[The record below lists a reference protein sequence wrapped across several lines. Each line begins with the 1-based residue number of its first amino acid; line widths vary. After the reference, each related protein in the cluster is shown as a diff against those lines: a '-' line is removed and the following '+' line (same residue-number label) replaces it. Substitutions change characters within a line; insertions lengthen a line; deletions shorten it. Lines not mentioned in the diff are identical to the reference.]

1 MHVFDPI
8 TDGNNLGEPP
18 LPTPEVPSD
27 KLDLRVLS
35 AIRRIIRS
43 VGFYS
48 KRLATAHGVTV
59 PQLIC
64 LIKITQAGS
73 ITIKGLAETV
83 YLSPST
89 LVGIV
94 DRLEEKGLVTRE
106 RSREDR
112 RLVAIRATEGGR
124 RLVSEAPSPL
134 QDKLL
139 QALGQLS
146 DLEQLAIAVSLERVV
161 DLMEIGHV
169 DATPMLQPDTMIEPI
184 QEIVEVRLAANERVR
199 FDESSS

>member
-1 MHVFDPI
+1 MFDPL
-8 TDGNNLGEPP
+8 TQGDGFVEPP
-18 LPTPEVPSD
+18 LASPEVPSD

-48 KRLATAHGVTV
+48 KRLASAHGVTV

-64 LIKITQAGS
+64 LTKITQAGS

-94 DRLEEKGLVTRE
+94 DRLEDAGLASRE
-106 RSREDR
+106 RSRTDR
-112 RLVAIRATEGGR
+112 RLVAIRATPKGV
-124 RLVSEAPSPL
+124 RLVAEAPSPL

-139 QALGQLS
+139 QALGRLS

-169 DATPMLQPDTMIEPI
+169 DATPMLQPDTMIEPK
-184 QEIVEVRLAANERVR
+184 QEIVEIRLVAEERAR
-199 FDESSS
+199 SDESSS

>member
-1 MHVFDPI
+1 MFDPL
-8 TDGNNLGEPP
+8 TQGDGFVEPP
-18 LPTPEVPSD
+18 LATPEVPSD

-48 KRLATAHGVTV
+48 KRLASAHGVTV

-64 LIKITQAGS
+64 LTKITEAGS

-94 DRLEEKGLVTRE
+94 DRLEDAGLATRE
-106 RSREDR
+106 RSRTDR
-112 RLVAIRATEGGR
+112 RLAAIRATPKGV
-124 RLVSEAPSPL
+124 RLVAEAPSPL

-139 QALGQLS
+139 QSLGQLS

-169 DATPMLQPDTMIEPI
+169 DATPMLQPDTMIEPK
-184 QEIVEVRLAANERVR
+184 QEIVEIRLVAEEHARS
-199 FDESSS
+199 DESSS

>member
-1 MHVFDPI
+1 MFDPLKQGDD
-8 TDGNNLGEPP
+8 TAQPP
-18 LPTPEVPSD
+18 PDSPEVPPD

-48 KRLATAHGVTV
+48 KRLASGHGVTV

-64 LIKITQAGS
+64 LTKIVAARS
-73 ITIKGLAETV
+73 ITIKQLAGTV

-112 RLVAIRATEGGR
+112 RLVAIRATEKGA
-124 RLVSEAPSPL
+124 RLVAEAPSPL

-139 QALGQLS
+139 QSLGQLS

-169 DATPMLQPDTMIEPI
+169 DATPMLQPDTMIEPK
-184 QEIVEVRLAANERVR
+184 QEIVEISMIT
-199 FDESSS
+199 DEKSL

>member
-1 MHVFDPI
+1 VFDPL
-8 TDGNNLGEPP
+8 TQGDGFVEPP
-18 LPTPEVPSD
+18 LASPEVPSD

-48 KRLATAHGVTV
+48 KRLASAHGVTV

-64 LIKITQAGS
+64 LTKITQAGS

-94 DRLEEKGLVTRE
+94 DRLEDAGLASRE
-106 RSREDR
+106 RSRTDR
-112 RLVAIRATEGGR
+112 RLVAIRATPKGV
-124 RLVSEAPSPL
+124 RLVAEAPSPL

-139 QALGQLS
+139 QALGRLS

-169 DATPMLQPDTMIEPI
+169 DATPMLQPDTMIEPK
-184 QEIVEVRLAANERVR
+184 QEIVEIRLVAEERAR
-199 FDESSS
+199 SDESSS